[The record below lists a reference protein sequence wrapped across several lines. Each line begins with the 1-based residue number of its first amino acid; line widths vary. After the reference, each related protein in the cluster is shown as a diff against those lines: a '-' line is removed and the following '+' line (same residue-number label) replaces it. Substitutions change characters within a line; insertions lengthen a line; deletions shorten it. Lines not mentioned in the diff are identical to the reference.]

1 MSKTELNIDAS
12 SPNRFKS
19 VLDLENVSKSAAAVV
34 SKNDKSPKEPIK
46 RKKKTASP
54 DYNDIQTESGVAL
67 EESKQDAYE
76 VDDPEPARGDYGP
89 ED

>member
-46 RKKKTASP
+46 RNKTASP
-54 DYNDIQTESGVAL
+54 GYNDIQTESGVAL
-67 EESKQDAYE
+67 EESKLDAYE